1 MSVLS
6 APSSSFVNSQ
16 LDQIQTKSNMEEAKQ
31 YYIIGDN
38 LRHKGFYDDAISS
51 FERALFIQE
60 PLVGP
65 VNMVSGKT
73 HYALG
78 LSKKAVKNY
87 KDALSHL
94 GKALRAFEE
103 DKGSKQKGKKKKKQP
118 HPNRELIDACK
129 LNIART
135 HHSQGVDFQRAG
147 NYDKSVTEHQ
157 KAQAIRESLLG
168 KNHLETA
175 RTYYVLGCALSDRGD
190 YDQAL
195 AELRRALKVR
205 LTVMGK
211 LHADSIEVCE
221 NIAVVLTARAAASGG
236 NTGISTDSDKIHEY
250 AKGGLLSKSIDKECE
265 GEKHAAENAH
275 TDALACFR
283 EALEVEEQFL
293 GHSHPTTCDLHLKI
307 AESLGENGEL
317 EESLR
322 EYKEALSIYER
333 ILGKFHVKL
342 ATIYAKLAGV
352 LMTRGEYETS
362 LSFYCKAYGIFD
374 ATLGNHPDTT
384 LALKKVRLA
393 AEKERNAMSSMEM
406 LKTGGD
412 APKKAPVKKKKKNKD
427 DPAKDDASTSSF
439 DKQMEILNNEVLGS

>member
-1 MSVLS
+1 MSLLR

-16 LDQIQTKSNMEEAKQ
+16 LEQIQTKSNMEEARQ

-65 VNMVSGKT
+65 VDMVSGKT

-78 LSKKAVKNY
+78 LSKKAIKNY

-94 GKALRAFEE
+94 SKALRAFEE
-103 DKGSKQKGKKKKKQP
+103 DKGANKKGKKKKKKP
-118 HPNRELIDACK
+118 HPNQGLIDACK

-135 HHSQGVDFQRAG
+135 HHAQGVDYQRSG
-147 NYDKSVTEHQ
+147 HYDKSVVEHQ
-157 KAQAIRESLLG
+157 KAQAIREALLG

-205 LTVMGK
+205 LSVMGK
-211 LHADSIEVCE
+211 LHSDTLEVCE
-221 NIAVVLTARAAASGG
+221 NIATVLNARAAASRG
-236 NTGISTDSDKIHEY
+236 NAGISTDPAKIHEY
-250 AKGGLLSKSIDKECE
+250 AKGGLLIKGIDKECE
-265 GEKHAAENAH
+265 GERLAADNEH
-275 TDALACFR
+275 TSALACFR
-283 EALEVEEQFL
+283 EALDVEESFL
-293 GHSHPTTCDLHLKI
+293 GESHATTCDLHLKI

-317 EESLR
+317 EDSLR
-322 EYKEALSIYER
+322 EYKEALSIYEKS
-333 ILGKFHVKL
+333 LGKFHVKL

-374 ATLGNHPDTT
+374 ATLGNHPDTS

-393 AEKERNAMSSMEM
+393 AEKERNAMNSMAM

-412 APKKAPVKKKKKNKD
+412 APKKASPVKKKKNANKAD
-427 DPAKDDASTSSF
+427 DDSTSSF
-439 DKQMEILNNEVLGS
+439 DKQMEILNKEVLNA